1 MKNKSAWS
9 ANILKKIT
17 IRPMFHYN
25 ANLKSDLFENNKEPL
40 TMTVIAAPA
49 CHCSVQK
56 FT

>member
-1 MKNKSAWS
+1 MIKEF
-9 ANILKKIT
+9 T

-49 CHCSVQK
+49 CHYSVQK
-56 FT
+56 FTFM